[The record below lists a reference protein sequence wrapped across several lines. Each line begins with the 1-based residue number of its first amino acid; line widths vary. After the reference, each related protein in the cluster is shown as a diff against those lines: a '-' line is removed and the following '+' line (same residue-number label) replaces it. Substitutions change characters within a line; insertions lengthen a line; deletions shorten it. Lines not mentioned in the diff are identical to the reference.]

1 MKMFRPVMLISYMCY
16 AVFLTGCSNTGQEDI
31 NRWMVEQRGQIR
43 PAIVPIIEPK
53 KFTPQA
59 YTEGN
64 SYEPFNIQ
72 KLTMALKRDTN
83 RAINSALITPE
94 LSRRKEPLESFPLDS
109 VNMVGSLNKGLQQ
122 VALVQSEKMLYQVQT
137 GNYLGLNYGRI
148 TKVTETEI
156 TVREIVQDASGE
168 WIERMAKLQLQE
180 KSK

>member
-1 MKMFRPVMLISYMCY
+1 MKIFRLFMFISYLCF
-16 AVFLTGCSNTGQEDI
+16 AVVLTGCSNTGQDDI
-31 NRWMVEQRGQIR
+31 NRWLVEQRGQVR
-43 PAIVPIIEPK
+43 PAIIPISEPK

-59 YTEGN
+59 YTENN

-72 KLTMALKRDTN
+72 KLTIALKRDTN
-83 RAINSALITPE
+83 RTINSALITPE
-94 LSRRKEPLESFPLDS
+94 LSRRKESLEYFPLDS
-109 VNMVGSLNKGLQQ
+109 VSMVGSLNKRLQQ
-122 VALVQSEKMLYQVQT
+122 VALVQVEKMLYQVQT

-148 TKVTETEI
+148 IKVTETEI